1 MPAFSYQPARSI
13 NDPSQLSEN
22 WHPAYL
28 VAISDEA
35 TPEQWAMY
43 QASPRLWR
51 WWFAVWEH
59 PSQLHTTPECQ
70 TTPTSQKF
78 SPGGKYQPSKA
89 YLWTCKL
96 LGRSFQAGESVNLDT
111 LMPLPCKVYVK
122 RTNTQGQPSE
132 FANITDLSAWPEGQP
147 LLTPELRQKLA
158 MWLQMK
164 RQESPAQ
171 EPPQGAGTAHPP
183 VNPPAA
189 WPAEAPPA
197 PPATPTPKP
206 LAW

>member
-1 MPAFSYQPARSI
+1 MPNFSYQPPSI
-13 NDPSQLSEN
+13 NDPSQLSEG

-28 VAISDEA
+28 LAITDEA

-59 PSQLHTTPECQ
+59 PSVLHTTPECQ
-70 TTPTSQKF
+70 TSPTSQKF

-96 LGRSFQAGESVNLDT
+96 LNRSFNAGESVNLDE
-111 LMPLPCKVYVK
+111 LMPMACKVWVK
-122 RTNTQGQPSE
+122 RTNSQGQPSE
-132 FANITDLSAWPEGQP
+132 FANISELATWPEGAA
-147 LLTPELRQKLA
+147 LLTPELRQKLST
-158 MWLQMK
+158 WLAMK
-164 RQESPAQ
+164 RQESP
-171 EPPQGAGTAHPP
+171 PPSQTAATARPP
-183 VNPPAA
+183 ASAPAA
-189 WPAEAPPA
+189 WPAQSAQPAQPEA
-197 PPATPTPKP
+197 KP

>member
-1 MPAFSYQPARSI
+1 MPQFSYQPPSI
-13 NDPSQLSEN
+13 NDPSQLAEG

-28 VAISDEA
+28 VAITDEA
-35 TPEQWAMY
+35 TPESWAMH

-59 PSQLHTTPECQ
+59 PSVLHTTPECQ
-70 TTPTSQKF
+70 TSPTSQKF

-96 LGRSFQAGESVNLDT
+96 LGRSFSAGESVNLDE
-111 LMPLPCKVYVK
+111 LMPLACKVWVK

-132 FANITDLSAWPEGQP
+132 FANITELAPWPEGAA

-158 MWLQMK
+158 TWLTMK
-164 RQESPAQ
+164 RQD
-171 EPPQGAGTAHPP
+171 GG
-183 VNPPAA
+183 PAA
-189 WPAEAPPA
+189 SPSPQAPPA
-197 PPATPTPKP
+197 SPGWPAPPTAPQTAPAVPATSKP
-206 LAW
+206 FAW